1 MELDWEKYSEVA
13 DRFQHK
19 ARFEDR
25 DDLRH
30 NIILRLAEVA
40 SNNGHKPY
48 TIGAMIRVASYV
60 VMEYWHAEKRNGKV
74 ISLNTAIGD
83 GDSDSLELM
92 DTIADDSALNLE
104 SWVDARTWLLG
115 CPKRLIQIANKRVSG
130 IVLEPSDK
138 MYLGRFRR
146 KEQKALASVTF

>member
-1 MELDWEKYSEVA
+1 MNLDWEKYSEVA
-13 DRFQHK
+13 ERFQYK

-25 DDLRH
+25 EDLRH

-40 SNNGHKPY
+40 SNNGHKPF

-74 ISLNTAIGD
+74 ISLNTDIGNGD
-83 GDSDSLELM
+83 GDSMELM
-92 DTIADDSALNLE
+92 DTIADDSALDLE

-130 IVLEPSDK
+130 IALEPSDK

-146 KEQKALASVTF
+146 KEQKPLASVTF

>member
-1 MELDWEKYSEVA
+1 MNLDWVKYSEVA

-40 SNNGHKPY
+40 SNNGHKPF

-60 VMEYWHAEKRNGKV
+60 VMEYWHSEKRNGKV
-74 ISLNTAIGD
+74 ISLNMDIGD
-83 GDSDSLELM
+83 GDSMELM
-92 DTIADDSALNLE
+92 DTIADDSALDLE

-130 IVLEPSDK
+130 EALELADRK
-138 MYLGRFRR
+138 YLCKWR
-146 KEQKALASVTF
+146 KREIKPLVGVTF

>member
-1 MELDWEKYSEVA
+1 MNLDWEKYSEIA
-13 DRFQHK
+13 ERFQYK

-40 SNNGHKPY
+40 SNNGHKPF

-74 ISLNTAIGD
+74 ISLNTDIGD
-83 GDSDSLELM
+83 GDSMELM
-92 DTIADDSALNLE
+92 DTIADDSALDLE

-130 IVLEPSDK
+130 IPLERIDRD
-138 MYLGRFRR
+138 YLCYWR
-146 KEQKALASVTF
+146 KREQKTLANFPTF

>member
-1 MELDWEKYSEVA
+1 MNLDWEKYSEIA
-13 DRFQHK
+13 ERFQYK

-25 DDLRH
+25 EDLRH

-40 SNNGHKPY
+40 SNNGHKPF

-74 ISLNTAIGD
+74 ISLNTDIGD
-83 GDSDSLELM
+83 GDSMELM
-92 DTIADDSALNLE
+92 DTIADDSALDLE

-130 IVLEPSDK
+130 IALEPSDK

-146 KEQKALASVTF
+146 KEQKPLASVTF

>member
-1 MELDWEKYSEVA
+1 MNLDWEKYSEVA

-48 TIGAMIRVASYV
+48 TTGAMIRVASYV

-74 ISLNTAIGD
+74 ISLNSSVADWEGN
-83 GDSDSLELM
+83 GMELM

-115 CPKRLIQIANKRVSG
+115 CPKRLIQIADKKVNG
-130 IVLEPSDK
+130 ISLANAD
-138 MYLGRFRR
+138 MIYICRWRQ
-146 KEQKALASVTF
+146 KEQKALIR